1 MGIKRTY
8 SGSPALGGPPLGPLL
23 ADFIDWVALEATEL
37 RLSTAAK
44 RLAVLAATGRI
55 STETL
60 LRLSVMNRT
69 EVMTAIRVMARRGLT
84 TGEVPT
90 YLALRVGPFRTQ
102 RGRLLEIDPGEM
114 DLADR
119 DTEGWT
125 ALALLRD
132 SPTVSEDVSRLARSI
147 LRMDFLG
154 HLTQRA
160 QERVSV
166 TPYPELLGMLT
177 QLALYNL
184 GEDGLNLMLERSP
197 IPN

>member
-1 MGIKRTY
+1 MGIKRIT

-23 ADFIDWVALEATEL
+23 ADFIDRVALEATEL

-44 RLAVLAATGRI
+44 RLAVLSATGRV
-55 STETL
+55 SQETL
-60 LRLSVMNRT
+60 LRLSIMNRT
-69 EVMTAIRVMARRGLT
+69 GVMAALRVMARRGLT

-90 YLALRVGPFRTQ
+90 YLALRVGPFRTR
-102 RGRLLEIDPGEM
+102 RGRLLEIDPGES
-114 DLADR
+114 DVADR
-119 DTEGWT
+119 DTGGWE
-125 ALALLRD
+125 ALAVLRD
-132 SPTVSEDVSRLARSI
+132 SPTVNEDVARLARSI

-160 QERVSV
+160 QERVEV
-166 TPYPELLGMLT
+166 APYPELLGMLT